1 MSMMHTGLSEYD
13 ISGEEIGVLVSGA
26 HITNTKFNVYIPKLM
41 PLISRGTGNINKVF
55 NKNIF
60 VNDSG
65 CSVSPSN
72 SVSTRGY
79 LTIGRHD
86 SCYLSNNGNGI
97 SAGTMVKIQVMGG
110 SVDNMLIM
118 DNGGMS

>member
-1 MSMMHTGLSEYD
+1 MSMHTGLTEYD
-13 ISGEEIGVLVSGA
+13 ISGEEIGILVTGA
-26 HITNTKFNVYIPKLM
+26 RITNTRFNVYIPKLM
-41 PLISRGTGNINKVF
+41 PLISRGTNNINKVF

-60 VNDSG
+60 VNDTA
-65 CSVSPSN
+65 CAVSPSN
-72 SVSTRGY
+72 TVTTRGY

-86 SCYLSNNGNGI
+86 SCYLSNDGNSI
-97 SAGTMVKIQVMGG
+97 SEGTRVKIQVMGG

>member
-1 MSMMHTGLSEYD
+1 MTMMHTGLSEYD

-26 HITNTKFNVYIPKLM
+26 HITSTKFNVYIPKLM
-41 PLISRGTGNINKVF
+41 PLITKSTSTVNKVF

-60 VNDSG
+60 VNDKG
-65 CSVSPSN
+65 CAISASN
-72 SVSTRGY
+72 TVSTRGY

-86 SCYLSNNGNGI
+86 SCYLTNNGNSI
-97 SAGTMVKIQVMGG
+97 ASGTSVKIQVMGG